1 MVGCEWRG
9 AYRIA
14 LLCATTNAPASL
26 KKAPDDL
33 PPLAG
38 SSRSLAPP
46 YSPLTRKFLEELCF
60 APKVML
66 MRYRARVASIT
77 SAKISQER
85 SRVHRRTLALIV
97 TIACIPLL
105 GTVLAVVIT
114 TKPDLSG
121 LIPSNAQV
129 GDYSVLNWR
138 ELLQTHHSLSS
149 AAAKLDG
156 VAVQALGYMVDGD
169 KTIHPGDLV
178 QDFVL
183 LPDAGNL
190 LDPADRFGD
199 QMLSVH
205 LTESDRCPFF
215 PRQLVWVWG
224 TFRASRGDSSGPTP
238 LYHLESART
247 RPADRS
253 DIGRYFQ

>member
-1 MVGCEWRG
+1 
-9 AYRIA
+9 
-14 LLCATTNAPASL
+14 
-26 KKAPDDL
+26 
-33 PPLAG
+33 
-38 SSRSLAPP
+38 
-46 YSPLTRKFLEELCF
+46 
-60 APKVML
+60 ML

-77 SAKISQER
+77 SAKITQER

-114 TKPDLSG
+114 SKADLSG
-121 LIPSNAQV
+121 LIPSNAQM
-129 GDYSVLNWR
+129 GDYIVLSWR
-138 ELLQTHHSLSS
+138 ELLQTHHELSS

-156 VAVQALGYMVDGD
+156 AAVQALGYMVDGD
-169 KTIHPGDLV
+169 KSIHPGDYV

-183 LPDAGNL
+183 LPDAGNI

-199 QMLSVH
+199 QMVSVH
-205 LTESDRCPFF
+205 LRRSDRIPFS

-224 TFRASRGDSSGPTP
+224 TFRASWGDSSGPTP
-238 LYHLESART
+238 LYHLEGART
-247 RPADRS
+247 QPADRA

>member
-1 MVGCEWRG
+1 
-9 AYRIA
+9 
-14 LLCATTNAPASL
+14 
-26 KKAPDDL
+26 
-33 PPLAG
+33 
-38 SSRSLAPP
+38 
-46 YSPLTRKFLEELCF
+46 
-60 APKVML
+60 ML

-85 SRVHRRTLALIV
+85 TRVHRRTLALIV

-114 TKPDLSG
+114 TKPDLSD

-129 GDYSVLNWR
+129 GDYIVLSWR
-138 ELLQTHHSLSS
+138 ELLQTHHELRL
-149 AAAKLDG
+149 ATAKVDG
-156 VAVQALGYMVDGD
+156 AAVQALGYMVDGD
-169 KTIHPGDLV
+169 KAIHPGNLV

-199 QMLSVH
+199 QMVSVH
-205 LTESDRCPFF
+205 LRESDRIPFS

-224 TFRASRGDSSGPTP
+224 TFRVSRGDASGSVP
-238 LYHLESART
+238 LYHLVGART
-247 RPADRS
+247 QPADRA

>member
-1 MVGCEWRG
+1 MIGCEWRG
-9 AYRIA
+9 VYR
-14 LLCATTNAPASL
+14 NAA
-26 KKAPDDL
+26 

-38 SSRSLAPP
+38 ISRSLVPV
-46 YSPLTRKFLEELCF
+46 YSPLTRKFLEEPCF
-60 APKVML
+60 ALKVML

-97 TIACIPLL
+97 TIICIPLL

-129 GDYSVLNWR
+129 GDYIVLSWR
-138 ELLQTHHSLSS
+138 ELLQTHHELSS

-156 VAVQALGYMVDGD
+156 AAVQALGYMVDGEES
-169 KTIHPGDLV
+169 IHPGDFV

-183 LPDAGNL
+183 LPDAGNV
-190 LDPADRFGD
+190 LDPAERFGD
-199 QMLSVH
+199 QMIRVH
-205 LTESDRCPFF
+205 LRGSDRVRFS
-215 PRQLVWVWG
+215 PRHLVWVWG
-224 TFRASRGDSSGPTP
+224 TFRVSVGDSSGSTP

-247 RPADRS
+247 QPADRA